1 MRGGGRRVEGGQR
14 VPGAGR
20 WIRRLGLLVACAL
33 STFAGELHAQTYEG
47 DTWTTVEGAALG
59 LYSGG
64 MLGLVGTMM
73 PCNRTIQGDRC
84 TASGVGT
91 GAAMGMVMGGLIGA
105 QNTNALDIRVEDAG
119 IGALAGAVVGVG
131 LRQAVRQYGWADVG
145 AAALVGGAF
154 GAAPRGSLIGL
165 GAGTVTGAVSWL
177 LVPDSGIADFVM
189 LSLVGAAVGGMV
201 DWTEGAASAKR
212 DRPAPTFRVLSI
224 SVR

>member
-1 MRGGGRRVEGGQR
+1 MHAD
-14 VPGAGR
+14 PGAVTLQR
-20 WIRRLGLLVACAL
+20 TLVLCLLATL
-33 STFAGELHAQTYEG
+33 SSGEARGQTYEG

-64 MLGLVGTMM
+64 MLGLMGTMM
-73 PCNRTIQGDRC
+73 PCNRTIQGERC

-105 QNTNALDIRVEDAG
+105 QNTNALDIRLENAG

-131 LRQAVRQYGWADVG
+131 LRQAVRQYGWGDVG

-154 GAAPRGSLIGL
+154 GAAARGSFIGL
-165 GAGTVTGAVSWL
+165 GAGTVTGAVAWW

-201 DWTEGAASAKR
+201 DWTRGAASAKR
-212 DRPAPTFRVLSI
+212 DRPPPSFTVLSI
-224 SVR
+224 RVR